1 MTDVDIK
8 KLAELSRLSIGDEEL
23 KQLEQEIPEI
33 LEFVDQIKDAKL
45 AGTEKEVGEHYNIMR
60 EDGEP
65 HETGKYTKDMIDAM
79 PDSKNGY
86 LKVRKIIQQD

>member
-8 KLAELSRLSIGDEEL
+8 KLAELSRLSIDDQEVR
-23 KQLEQEIPEI
+23 QLEQEIPEI
-33 LEFVDQIKDAKL
+33 LDFVDQIQDAKL

-60 EDGEP
+60 EDVEP
-65 HETGKYTKDMIDAM
+65 HESGKHTKEMVDAM
-79 PDSKNGY
+79 PDSKDGY